1 MFVFRLIGCRI
12 TQHDLDFSKLNA
24 DLNSLNIKYF
34 MQGSEYPPPFLT
46 EPLLYGN

>member
-12 TQHDLDFSKLNA
+12 TQPDLDFSKLNA
-24 DLNSLNIKYF
+24 DFNSLNIKSF
-34 MQGSEYPPPFLT
+34 MQGSEYPAPFVT

>member
-24 DLNSLNIKYF
+24 DLNSLNIKSF